1 MVHFTGG
8 VLLFSAFA
16 AALHVPPKQAP
27 LSPSR
32 QPQDQNDL
40 APSSQNRRKL
50 QGRFLHIT
58 GGQAL
63 QLLAQ
68 GRRS

>member
-1 MVHFTGG
+1 MVHFFGG

-16 AALHVPPKQAP
+16 AAIHVPPKQAP

-32 QPQDQNDL
+32 QPQNQNDL
-40 APSSQNRRKL
+40 THSSQNRRKL

-58 GGQAL
+58 GERAL
-63 QLLAQ
+63 ETLV
-68 GRRS
+68 R